1 MKKALLAL
9 LAALMAFA
17 FVSCGGKEEAAE
29 VAKVK
34 EPVEF
39 RLNNGAEPESLDP
52 HLIQGVPE
60 HRIYEALFEGLII
73 YNYEDASPLP
83 GVAESWEA
91 SNGGTTYTFKIR
103 KGLVWTDG
111 VKIDAHTVVDSWIRM
126 LDPATGSNYAWFP
139 NMFIK
144 GAEAFN
150 SGEAGADSVQIR
162 AIDDMTFQMDLLG
175 PLPYVIGALAHYS
188 FGIVPMHAIEKY
200 GNDWTKPENF
210 VGNGPFILESWVP
223 QDKITVVPNEKYWD
237 AEAVK
242 LDRVVYLP
250 IEDQNTSHNMYLN
263 GEIDW
268 DTTAP
273 QDQIEQIQFRDDYH
287 ATPQLGTYYYVFQN
301 EKKPF
306 DDPRVRKALS
316 MGFNRKNLV
325 EKITKAGQ
333 IPAYSMVP
341 DMAGYPA
348 TSGNYEDINQ
358 AKKLLAEAGYPG
370 GEGFPAF
377 EILYNTSEGH
387 KKIAEYIQSEWK
399 NNLGVNVTLLNQEW
413 ATYLSTRNM
422 GDFQVARAGWIGDYQ
437 DPNTFLDMFISGTPM
452 NGGKY
457 SNPKYDE
464 LISKAATM
472 ADGPERMSVLA
483 QAEKI
488 FIEEDMGVMPIYYY
502 VTINMIDLNKWG
514 GFSFNVLDTHPP
526 KDIYLK
532 K

>member
-1 MKKALLAL
+1 MKKAFLAL

-29 VAKVK
+29 VAMVK

-60 HRIYEALFEGLII
+60 HRIYEALFEGLIT
-73 YNYEDASPLP
+73 YNPEDASPLP

-103 KGLVWTDG
+103 EGLVWTDG
-111 VKIDAHTVVDSWIRM
+111 VKIDANTVVDSWIRM

-162 AIDDMTFQMDLLG
+162 ALDDMTFQMDLLG

-188 FGIVPMHAIEKY
+188 FGIVPMHAIEKF

-210 VGNGPFILESWVP
+210 VGNGPYVLESWVP
-223 QDKITVVPNEKYWD
+223 QDKITVVPNDKYWD

-348 TSGNYEDINQ
+348 ISGNFEDFDE

-399 NNLGVNVTLLNQEW
+399 NNLGIDVSLLNQEW

-437 DPNTFLDMFISGTPM
+437 DPNTFLDMFITGTPM

-472 ADGPERMSVLA
+472 PDGPERMSVLA
-483 QAEKI
+483 DAEKI
-488 FIEEDMGVMPIYYY
+488 FILEDMGVMPIYYY

-514 GFSFNVLDTHPP
+514 GFNFNVLDTHPP

-532 K
+532 

>member
-1 MKKALLAL
+1 MKKALSLLMVLAL
-9 LAALMAFA
+9 VSTAVFA
-17 FVSCGGKEEAAE
+17 GGQQGDAGAME
-29 VAKVK
+29 K

-52 HLIQGVPE
+52 HVISGVPE

-73 YNYEDASPLP
+73 YNPEDASPLP
-83 GVAESWEA
+83 GVATSWEE
-91 SNGGTTYTFKIR
+91 SNGGKTYTFKIR
-103 KGLVWTDG
+103 EGLVWTDG
-111 VKIDAHTVVDSWIRM
+111 VKIDANTVVDSWIRM
-126 LDPATGSNYAWFP
+126 LDPATGSKYAWFP
-139 NMFIK
+139 NMFIE

-162 AIDDMTFQMDLLG
+162 ALDDMTFQMDLLG

-188 FGIVPMHAIEKY
+188 FAIVPLHAIEAH
-200 GNDWTKPENF
+200 GSEWTNPENF
-210 VGNGPFILESWVP
+210 VGNGPYILESWVP
-223 QDKITVVPNEKYWD
+223 QDKITVVPNDKYWD
-237 AEAVK
+237 AEAVQ

-250 IEDQNTSHNMYLN
+250 IEDQNTSHNMFLN

-273 QDQIEQIQFRDDYH
+273 QDQIEQIMFRDDYH
-287 ATPQLGTYYYVFQN
+287 ATPQLGTYYYVFQT

-306 DDPRVRKALS
+306 DDARVRKALS

-341 DMAGYPA
+341 DMSGYPA
-348 TSGNYEDINQ
+348 ITDNYEDVAEAQ
-358 AKKLLAEAGYPG
+358 KLLAEAGYPG
-370 GEGFPAF
+370 GEGFPTF

-399 NNLGVNVTLLNQEW
+399 NNLGVDVTLLNQEW
-413 ATYLSTRNM
+413 KTYLSTRTQ

-437 DPNTFLDMFISGTPM
+437 DPNTFLDMFITGTPM
-452 NGGKY
+452 NGGRY
-457 SNPKYDE
+457 SNAKYDE

-472 ADGPERMSVLA
+472 ADGPERKGVLA
-483 QAEKI
+483 DAEKI
-488 FIEEDMGVMPIYYY
+488 FITEDMGVMPIYYY
-502 VTINMIDLNKWG
+502 VTINMIDMNKWG
-514 GFSFNVLDTHPP
+514 GFHHNVLDTHPP

-532 K
+532 

>member
-1 MKKALLAL
+1 MKKALSILLAL
-9 LAALMAFA
+9 MIVSTAVFANGQQDSGEMAKDP
-17 FVSCGGKEEAAE
+17 VS
-29 VAKVK
+29 
-34 EPVEF
+34 F
-39 RLNNGAEPESLDP
+39 RFNNGAEPESLDP
-52 HLIQGVPE
+52 HVISGVPE
-60 HRIYEALFEGLII
+60 HRIYEALFEGLTIF
-73 YNYEDASPLP
+73 NAVDASPLP

-91 SNGGTTYTFKIR
+91 SNDGKTYTFKIR
-103 KGLVWTDG
+103 KDLVWSDG

-126 LDPATGSNYAWFP
+126 LDPATGSKYAWFP
-139 NMFIK
+139 NMFID

-150 SGEAGADSVQIR
+150 SGEGKADSVQIR

-188 FGIVPMHAIEKY
+188 FAIVPLHSIEAH
-200 GNDWTKPENF
+200 GNEWTNPENF
-210 VGNGPFILESWVP
+210 VGNGPFVLEEWVP
-223 QDKITVVPNEKYWD
+223 QDKISVVPNPSYWD
-237 AEAVK
+237 AEAVQ

-268 DTTAP
+268 DTTVP
-273 QDQIEQIQFRDDYH
+273 QDQIEQVQFRDDYH

-301 EKKPF
+301 EVAPF
-306 DDPRVRKALS
+306 DNPLVRKALS

-341 DMAGYPA
+341 DMSGYPA
-348 TSGNYEDINQ
+348 IADNNEDVAQ
-358 AKKLLAEAGYPG
+358 AQKLLAEAGYPG

-377 EILYNTSEGH
+377 EILYNTFEDH

-399 NNLGVNVTLLNQEW
+399 NNLGIDVSLLNQEW
-413 ATYLSTRNM
+413 KTYLSTRTQ

-437 DPNTFLDMFISGTPM
+437 DPNTFLDMFITGTVM
-452 NGGKY
+452 NGGRY

-464 LISKAATM
+464 LIGKAATM
-472 ADGPERMSVLA
+472 ADGPARKDVLA

-488 FIEEDMGVMPIYYY
+488 FIVEDQGVMPIYYY
-502 VTINMIDLNKWG
+502 VTVNMIDMDKWG
-514 GFSFNVLDTHPP
+514 GFHTNVLDTHPP

-532 K
+532 

>member
-9 LAALMAFA
+9 MAALMAFA
-17 FVSCGGKEEAAE
+17 MVSCGGKEEAKVTE
-29 VAKVK
+29 VK

-52 HLIQGVPE
+52 HLISGVPE
-60 HRIYEALFEGLII
+60 HRIYRSLFEGLVT
-73 YNYEDASPLP
+73 YNPEDASPLP
-83 GVAESWEA
+83 AVAESWES
-91 SNGGTTYTFKIR
+91 SNEGTTYTFKIR
-103 KGLVWTDG
+103 KGLEWTDG
-111 VKIDAHTVVDSWIRM
+111 VKIDANTVVDSWIRM
-126 LDPATGSNYAWFP
+126 LDPATAAKYAWFP

-144 GAEAFN
+144 GAEEFN
-150 SGEAGADSVQIR
+150 SGEAGADAVQIR
-162 AIDDMTFQMDLLG
+162 AIDDMTFQMDLVG

-188 FGIVPMHAIEKY
+188 FAIVPMHAIEKH
-200 GNDWTKPENF
+200 GTAWTNPENF
-210 VGNGPFILESWVP
+210 VGNGPFVLEQWVP
-223 QDKITVVPNEKYWD
+223 QDKITVVPNDKYWD
-237 AEAVK
+237 ADAVK
-242 LDRVVYLP
+242 LDKVVYLP
-250 IEDQNTSHNMYLN
+250 IEDLSTAHNMYLN

-268 DTTAP
+268 DTNAP

-306 DDPRVRKALS
+306 DDPRVRRALA

-348 TSGNYEDINQ
+348 IADNYEDVEE
-358 AKKLLAEAGYPG
+358 AKKLLAEAGFPG
-370 GEGFPAF
+370 GEGFPPF
-377 EILYNTSEGH
+377 EILYNTSEAH

-399 NNLGVNVTLLNQEW
+399 NNLGIEVSLLNQEW
-413 ATYLSTRNM
+413 KTYLNTRTQ

-437 DPNTFLDMFISGTPM
+437 DPNTFLDMFISGAAM
-452 NGGKY
+452 NGGRY
-457 SNPKYDE
+457 SNAKYDE
-464 LISKAATM
+464 LIRKAATM
-472 ADGPERMSVLA
+472 EDGPARKAVLA
-483 QAEKI
+483 EAETT
-488 FIEEDMGVMPIYYY
+488 FIKEDMGIMPIYYY

-514 GFSFNVLDTHPP
+514 GFHHNVLDTHPM

-532 K
+532 